1 MNRFS
6 FLSFILFLFG
16 IGCFLIAF
24 LEGNVHVGVF
34 FIFPFFI
41 GEGVWSVLGVL
52 LLFLSIVS
60 FMIRPFNKIESRP
73 VFNEYTTNPQN
84 SDEPYRQK
92 KGKFGGIIFIGPIPI
107 IFGQDKKTTAYLL
120 LLGIIIFVVLSVIAS
135 FVF

>member
-60 FMIRPFNKIESRP
+60 FMIRPFSEIRALP
-73 VFNEYTTNPQN
+73 
-84 SDEPYRQK
+84 
-92 KGKFGGIIFIGPIPI
+92 
-107 IFGQDKKTTAYLL
+107 L
-120 LLGIIIFVVLSVIAS
+120 
-135 FVF
+135 

>member
-6 FLSFILFLFG
+6 FLTCIFFLFG
-16 IGCFLIAF
+16 IGSFLIAF
-24 LEGNVHVGVF
+24 LEGNVQVEIF

-41 GEGVWSVLGVL
+41 GEGVWSVLGVF

-60 FMIRPFNKIESRP
+60 FMIRPFDKIESRS
-73 VFNEYTTNPQN
+73 VLDEYATNPQN
-84 SDEPYRQK
+84 FDEPNRQK

-107 IFGQDKKTTAYLL
+107 VFGQDKKTTAYLL